1 MKEKRK
7 VGGENQPGRLSARAQ
22 GWRSESRVGL
32 AGIRCSRMEV
42 TQGAREKEPPLWTN
56 QG

>member
-7 VGGENQPGRLSARAQ
+7 VGRENQPGRLSARAR

-56 QG
+56 RG